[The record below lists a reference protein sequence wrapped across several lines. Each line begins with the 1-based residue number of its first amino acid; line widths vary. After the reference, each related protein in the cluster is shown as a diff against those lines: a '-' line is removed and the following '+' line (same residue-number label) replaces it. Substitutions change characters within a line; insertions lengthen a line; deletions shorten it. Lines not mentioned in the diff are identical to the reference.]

1 MSPVPSAMNAPPAD
15 DVPQGAAAEMTRPF
29 GRGQRYMFG
38 LLALVYA
45 CHLIDR
51 TVILVMLEPIKHE
64 FGLPL
69 V

>member
-1 MSPVPSAMNAPPAD
+1 
-15 DVPQGAAAEMTRPF
+15 
-29 GRGQRYMFG
+29 MFG

-51 TVILVMLEPIKHE
+51 TVILVMFEPIKHE
-64 FGLPL
+64 FGLGDGQLGLPL